1 MADSAPTTER
11 RKRRSEKTHLAVSHY
26 LETLRVKR
34 GLDAVALA
42 TEEGFFIAGAGN
54 VDLEWM
60 GTIGASSR
68 LRELE
73 WDEHTLHVHPFEV
86 NALTFY
92 LVAAG
97 KAVRDEVA
105 LKGIRRILS

>member
-1 MADSAPTTER
+1 MIER
-11 RKRRSEKTHLAVSHY
+11 RLRRSEKTHLAMSHY
-26 LETLRVKR
+26 LEALRLKR

-60 GTIGASSR
+60 GALGVSSR
-68 LRELE
+68 RRQLE
-73 WDEHTLHVHPFEV
+73 WDEHTLHVHPVEV
-86 NALTFY
+86 NELTLY

-97 KAVRDEVA
+97 QPVSDESA
-105 LKGIRRILS
+105 LSGIRRILA

>member
-1 MADSAPTTER
+1 MPTNAER
-11 RKRRSEKTHLAVSHY
+11 RKRRSDKAHLAVSHY

-60 GTIGASSR
+60 GALGASSR

-73 WDEHTLHVHPFEV
+73 WDEHQLHVHPFEV
-86 NALTFY
+86 NELTLY

>member
-1 MADSAPTTER
+1 MADR
-11 RKRRSEKTHLAVSHY
+11 RKRRSEKTHLAMSHY
-26 LETLRVKR
+26 LESLRTRR

-60 GTIGASSR
+60 GALGASSR

-86 NALTFY
+86 NALTLY

-97 KAVRDEVA
+97 KAVRDDVA
-105 LKGIRRILS
+105 LRGIRRILD

>member
-1 MADSAPTTER
+1 MTER
-11 RKRRSEKTHLAVSHY
+11 RLRRSEKTHLAMAHY
-26 LETLRVKR
+26 LESLRVKR

-60 GTIGASSR
+60 GALGASSR
-68 LRELE
+68 CSQLE
-73 WDEHTLHVHPFEV
+73 WDEHTLHVHPVEV
-86 NALTFY
+86 NELTLY

-97 KAVRDEVA
+97 QPVRDETA
-105 LKGIRRILS
+105 LRGIRRILA

>member
-1 MADSAPTTER
+1 MPAAER
-11 RKRRSEKTHLAVSHY
+11 RKRRSDKTHLAVSHY
-26 LETLRVKR
+26 LETLRTKR

-42 TEEGFFIAGAGN
+42 TEEGFFIAGAGD

-60 GTIGASSR
+60 GALGASSR

-73 WDEHTLHVHPFEV
+73 WDDHTLHVHPFEV
-86 NALTFY
+86 NALTLY

-97 KAVRDEVA
+97 KAVRDEIA
-105 LKGIRRILS
+105 LKGIRRILA